1 METHLQRWR
10 LILGAEAAQEESP
23 LLDKNQLEV
32 TLCSLLFMMPIIWE
46 L

>member
-23 LLDKNQLEV
+23 
-32 TLCSLLFMMPIIWE
+32 
-46 L
+46 